1 MLNPFQVRVVA
12 AWLSGY
18 RRIALRAGW
27 GSGKSRA
34 LGVIA
39 WLAGEQ
45 GTDVLWATDSGPRIQ
60 TVVQPVCEEL
70 LRPAG
75 WRYNSQ
81 KNCWTKNGATI
92 WLRSYFRQGTRS
104 AEANSIEGVNVG
116 LVLLDEAQV
125 FRDDEVLRKLFGRA
139 RTGTVTPAIVM
150 AGLPVWGAWW
160 EAAAE
165 KMGSSG
171 RILHGTSF
179 DNLANLRPE
188 WLADAPETL
197 GKEEFEAM
205 LLNKPRPPEGQIYSC
220 WSAEPGGNVI
230 DGWQWSPTMRT
241 VWSIDPGSAKP
252 SATLWAE
259 DLKLKA
265 WVLCGEVN
273 PHTAPTDPTLT
284 PELARAMCGV
294 AWPRHLAAS
303 KPPEVKFL
311 VDAAIADPNAKR
323 RDRNRETGQRARSD
337 IQILSEPPAGLGAP
351 GQSGIGLRPYVL
363 DGTMPDYADRT
374 DVRAG
379 IIRVRIAMGLR
390 KLLCT
395 REVWDAGQAKGRSF
409 RKAVV
414 GYRNDAWG
422 QPVRFEGYDD
432 VMDTVRY
439 LVRWPGAPGLWTA
452 HAFDGAR
459 MVAAPTG
466 NPYAVAMGER

>member
-12 AWLSGY
+12 AWMMGY

-27 GSGKSRA
+27 GCGKSRA
-34 LGVIA
+34 LGEIA
-39 WLAGEQ
+39 RLAGEQ
-45 GTDVLWATDSGPRIQ
+45 GTDVLWVTDSGPRIQ

-81 KNCWTKNGATI
+81 KNCWTKRGTTI

-160 EAAAE
+160 EAAAD
-165 KMGSSG
+165 KMGGSG

-197 GKEEFEAM
+197 GRAEFEAM
-205 LLNKPRPPEGQIYSC
+205 LLNKPQPPEGQIYDC
-220 WSAEPGGNVI
+220 WSPEPYPAGNVVA
-230 DGWQWSPTMRT
+230 GWQWSPTMRT

-259 DLKLKA
+259 DTKLRA
-265 WVLCGEVN
+265 WVLCAEVN
-273 PHTAPTDPTLT
+273 PTREATLT
-284 PELARAMCGV
+284 PELAAEMCTV
-294 AWPRHLAAS
+294 AWPRHMADT
-303 KPPEVKFL
+303 KPPGVRFL

-323 RDRNRETGQRARSD
+323 RDRNRETGSRARSD

-363 DGTMPDYADRT
+363 DGTMPDFADRN

-379 IIRVRIAMGLR
+379 IIRVRRAMETH
-390 KLLCT
+390 KLLCSG
-395 REVWDAGQAKGRSF
+395 EAWDAGRKAKGRSF
-409 RKAVV
+409 AKSVV
-414 GYRNDAWG
+414 GYRRDAWG
-422 QPVRFEGYDD
+422 QPVRFEGFDD

-439 LVRWPGAPGLWTA
+439 LVRWPGAQGLWFA

-459 MVAAPTG
+459 MVAAPAG
-466 NPYAVAMGER
+466 NPYAAAMGDR